1 MFFRFFVLLGLLA
14 ASAEVTASETC
25 PTNMELGNP
34 GGADITLCHDGY
46 AVGYSY
52 QHKIPMWC
60 AYWIERETV
69 DVNVERQ
76 DRFVEHPQIP
86 AQYSSTRQ
94 DYSKSGFDRGHC
106 APSASIDYSAE
117 ANQETFFYTNM
128 FPQKPGLNR
137 DMFGHKGAWGY
148 LENEIRSWA
157 RNRDQVYVISG
168 AYVGPNAPKIGN
180 GVSVPTHFFKV
191 VVSPIGPEVIAFWIP
206 HKEDAK
212 YEVAS
217 YLTSVD
223 DIERKTG
230 LDLMSLLED
239 SQEDQLESQIS
250 DKLW

>member
-1 MFFRFFVLLGLLA
+1 MLFRFILVLGLLA
-14 ASAEVTASETC
+14 ASMAVPANESCA
-25 PTNMELGNP
+25 TNMELGNP
-34 GGADITLCHDGY
+34 GGADAILCHDGY

-86 AQYSSTRQ
+86 GQYSSTRG
-94 DYSKSGFDRGHC
+94 DYSKSGYDRGHC

-148 LENEIRSWA
+148 LENEIRDWA
-157 RNRDQVYVISG
+157 RQRDQVYVISG
-168 AYVGPNAPKIGN
+168 AYIGEAAQRIGN
-180 GVSVPTHFFKV
+180 GVSVPTDFFKIV
-191 VVSPIGPEVIAFWIP
+191 ISPIGPDVIAFWIP
-206 HKEDAK
+206 HKENAK
-212 YEVAS
+212 YEVSS

-223 DIERKTG
+223 DIERRTG
-230 LDLMSLLED
+230 LDFMSLLED
-239 SQEDQLESQIS
+239 SQENDLESQIA

>member
-1 MFFRFFVLLGLLA
+1 MLVRVVLLVALATASMAAA
-14 ASAEVTASETC
+14 ASESC

-34 GGADITLCHDGY
+34 GGSDLTLCHDGY

-52 QHKIPMWC
+52 QHKIPVWC
-60 AYWIERETV
+60 AYWIERGTV

-76 DRFVEHPQIP
+76 DRFVEHPQVP
-86 AQYSSTRQ
+86 KQYSSSRS
-94 DYSKSGFDRGHC
+94 DYSKSGYDRGHC

-148 LENEIRSWA
+148 LENEIRDWA
-157 RNRDQVYVISG
+157 RERDQVYVISG
-168 AYVGPNAPKIGN
+168 AHVGEGAQTIGD
-180 GVSVPTHFFKV
+180 GVRVPTHFYKV
-191 VVSPIGPEVIAFWIP
+191 VISPIGPEVIAFWIP
-206 HKEDAK
+206 HKENAK
-212 YEVAS
+212 YEVVS
-217 YLTSVD
+217 YLTSID

-230 LDLMSLLED
+230 LDFMSLLED
-239 SQEDQLESQIS
+239 SQENDLESQIA